1 MHTTTPETG
10 MRRSNA
16 VVMIAAGAALIA
28 CGKQETAATDTT
40 KAPAA
45 AAPATATA
53 TASKL
58 GETPNMKT
66 PESVR
71 YDPELDVFYVSNIN
85 GNPSQHDG
93 NGFIAV
99 VRADS
104 TSVVKMLVEGGKNG
118 ATLDAPKGLAL
129 VGDTLWVADINHVR
143 AFNRRTGA
151 KIADIDLSS
160 QHASFLN
167 DAGVG
172 GDGAVYFTDS
182 GLLFDAKGAMTHPGT
197 DQIFKIEGRKV
208 TVIKADSLNAPNGIT
223 WDAANARFLLAPFS
237 GNAVQTWKPGDKA
250 TTTLVTG
257 PGAYDGI
264 EALADGRILVTSWTD
279 SSVHVVKNGAMTTL
293 IPNVTAPADI
303 GVDTKRQVV
312 AIPRFNDGKVDY
324 YKIP

>member
-1 MHTTTPETG
+1 
-10 MRRSNA
+10 MRSSNA
-16 VVMIAAGAALIA
+16 VIMVAGAMALAA
-28 CGKQETAATDTT
+28 CAKQETPATDTT
-40 KAPAA
+40 KAAVAASPAPAA
-45 AAPATATA
+45 AA
-53 TASKL
+53 KL

-104 TSVVKMLVEGGKNG
+104 TSVVKMLVESGKNG

-129 VGDTLWVADINHVR
+129 VGDTLWVADITHVR

-160 QHASFLN
+160 QHATFLN
-167 DAGVG
+167 DVAVG
-172 GDGAVYFTDS
+172 GDGAVYVTDS
-182 GLLFDAKGAMTHPGT
+182 GLLFDAKGGMSHPGT

-208 TVIKADSLNAPNGIT
+208 TALKADSLNAPNGIT
-223 WDAANARFLLAPFS
+223 WDATNGRFLLAPFS
-237 GNAVQTWKPGDKA
+237 GTSVQTWKPGDKA
-250 TTTLVTG
+250 TATLVTG
-257 PGAYDGI
+257 PGQYDGI
-264 EALADGRILVTSWTD
+264 EVLSDGRILVTSWAD
-279 SSVHVVKNGAMTTL
+279 SAVHVVQAGAMSKL
-293 IPNVTAPADI
+293 VPNVGAPADI
-303 GVDTKRQVV
+303 GVDTKRGVV
-312 AIPRFNDGKVDY
+312 AIPRFSDDKIDF